1 MQVESNRIEL
11 NWLCDRSMC
20 RFVDLSTCRLVYLSI
35 ALAIQVGRGRHMLG
49 CPMPHAACC
58 CSCQL
63 RAQLSNVPI
72 NNMRK
77 FPNSLS
83 LSVSF

>member
-49 CPMPHAACC
+49 STPHATCC
-58 CSCQL
+58 LLLQL
-63 RAQLSNVPI
+63 PTTCAIVERAD
-72 NNMRK
+72 
-77 FPNSLS
+77 
-83 LSVSF
+83 